1 MESDVKKPSALLEI
15 FKPTECDF
23 TCAKHGNVHGYFL
36 SIDGER
42 EYCCPECTKEAHE
55 QEQKEMLKAEA
66 ERLKRER
73 YNAYKELNNIEPEF
87 WEKELKDFVPQT
99 GEQKEALEAVK
110 TLITKKSGKVVLLGA
125 HGVGKTFLGC
135 MAVKALGGK
144 ILSMYEITTMI
155 RQCYAPKAEMTELEF
170 VQQLA
175 SIPMLVIDEMGRTKG
190 SDAELNWLSYILDKR
205 HTRNL
210 PFMILSNTHL
220 LRNCPKKEKGC
231 EMCFERF
238 VNNDVLSRLR
248 QNTTIITIKAPDY
261 RAKRG

>member
-1 MESDVKKPSALLEI
+1 MESDIEKSSAFLEKFNPI
-15 FKPTECDF
+15 ECVF
-23 TCAKHGNVHGYFL
+23 ACAKHGNVNGYYL
-36 SIDGER
+36 SIDGAR
-42 EYCCPECTKEAHE
+42 QYCCPECEKEERERE
-55 QEQKEMLKAEA
+55 QEEMLKAEA
-66 ERLKRER
+66 ERLKMKR
-73 YNAYKELNNIEPEF
+73 YNAYKDLNIEPEF
-87 WEKELKDFVPQT
+87 WEKELTDFLPET
-99 GEQKEALEAVK
+99 EEQKAALETVK
-110 TLITKKSGKVVLLGA
+110 TLITKKSGKVVLLGE

-155 RQCYAPKAEMTELEF
+155 RQCYSPRAEMTELEL

-175 SIPMLVIDEMGRTKG
+175 SIPMLVIDEIGRTKG

-220 LRNCPKKEKGC
+220 SRHCPNAKEKGC

-248 QNTTIITIKAPDY
+248 QNTTIITIKASDY

>member
-1 MESDVKKPSALLEI
+1 MEYAIKKPSALLEM
-15 FKPTECDF
+15 FKTTECTF
-23 TCAKHGNVHGYFL
+23 TCEKHGYVRGYFL
-36 SIDGER
+36 AGSSER
-42 EYCCPECTKEAHE
+42 KYHCPECEKEE
-55 QEQKEMLKAEA
+55 VEREKKEEA
-66 ERLKRER
+66 ERIERER
-73 YNAYKELNNIEPEF
+73 CNAYKKLNVEPEF
-87 WEKELKDFVPQT
+87 WEKELTDFVPET
-99 GEQKEALEAVK
+99 KEQKAALEAVK
-110 TLITKKSGKVVLLGA
+110 TLIAKKSGKVVLLGE

-155 RQCYAPKAEMTELEF
+155 RQCYSPRAEMTELEF
-170 VQQLA
+170 VHQLA
-175 SIPMLVIDEMGRTKG
+175 SMPMLVIDEMGRTKG

-220 LRNCPKKEKGC
+220 LRNCPKTEKGC

-248 QNTTIITIKAPDY
+248 QNTTIITIKASDY
-261 RAKRG
+261 RGKRG